1 MGGAVFPPRYL
12 TWCQTIMVVMKIMA
26 TSFKRSHACTATLS
40 APSSAAGHHQP
51 TTDPRLH
58 WRLLETLGK
67 VWVSVLW
74 GHCSFLLGPECTQVS
89 VCALQESISQ
99 SCVSSGSSMMGLLAT
114 SSKRAYAIP
123 KSAAPRAPAPAADYC
138 WPVPPQ
144 ETLKHSLSQSLWSL
158 WVLVHT
164 RFVWALWAS
173 LAGMGF
179 DSKCILAPPTILLGL
194 LLCPW
199 TWGISLKLLLCH
211 TAAAPVP
218 TILLGFSDPGPG
230 ESPQVLLLLSSANL
244 RLWILPL
251 ANLIPACA
259 SSSLPFT

>member
-1 MGGAVFPPRYL
+1 
-12 TWCQTIMVVMKIMA
+12 MKIMA

-123 KSAAPRAPAPAADYC
+123 KSAAPRAPPLRQTTADLYLHRRPSNTVYLSLCGVSGSWCTQGLFEPSEHLWQEWGLILNAYLPLLPSC
-138 WPVPPQ
+138 W
-144 ETLKHSLSQSLWSL
+144 
-158 WVLVHT
+158 
-164 RFVWALWAS
+164 
-173 LAGMGF
+173 
-179 DSKCILAPPTILLGL
+179 
-194 LLCPW
+194 
-199 TWGISLKLLLCH
+199 
-211 TAAAPVP
+211 
-218 TILLGFSDPGPG
+218 GFSFALGRG
-230 ESPQVLLLLSSANL
+230 VSP
-244 RLWILPL
+244 
-251 ANLIPACA
+251 
-259 SSSLPFT
+259 